1 MRVGLVGVPRLLAP
15 LAGAL
20 ASQDAEVTVY
30 GCLQDAETP
39 DRADDA
45 GYRVVRMP
53 GVVGRT
59 AADLAPVLNDFAR
72 FLASEWETDRP
83 DVVNADGWIHGVAA
97 QLAADR
103 TSIPTVQTLP
113 RLGAVTG
120 QRQSRIVGPP
130 ARSRLER
137 LLAKSATRV
146 AAACSEDV
154 AELIRMGCPRSRTAV
169 LPHGVDLEVF
179 EPTGAKDERSAGFRV
194 VTAVD
199 DLLPYQGLEDLV
211 CAVAKLPDAELVVV
225 GGPAGADV
233 ATDPDANRL
242 LAMAAHYGAAHVTV
256 TGSLSPARRAEVLR
270 SADAFAHPS
279 WYDSQAVHVIEAMAC
294 GVPVVASEAGAMA
307 DVVVHEVTGVL
318 VPPRA
323 PARLREALSGML
335 HGGVLRDGMGLSGR
349 TRARSCYSWERV
361 AVQSLDLYRA
371 AVGVP
376 AVGARR
382 VPVAAAAR

>member
-137 LLAKSATRV
+137 LLADRKSV
-146 AAACSEDV
+146 E
-154 AELIRMGCPRSRTAV
+154 
-169 LPHGVDLEVF
+169 
-179 EPTGAKDERSAGFRV
+179 
-194 VTAVD
+194 
-199 DLLPYQGLEDLV
+199 
-211 CAVAKLPDAELVVV
+211 
-225 GGPAGADV
+225 
-233 ATDPDANRL
+233 
-242 LAMAAHYGAAHVTV
+242 
-256 TGSLSPARRAEVLR
+256 
-270 SADAFAHPS
+270 
-279 WYDSQAVHVIEAMAC
+279 
-294 GVPVVASEAGAMA
+294 
-307 DVVVHEVTGVL
+307 
-318 VPPRA
+318 
-323 PARLREALSGML
+323 
-335 HGGVLRDGMGLSGR
+335 
-349 TRARSCYSWERV
+349 
-361 AVQSLDLYRA
+361 
-371 AVGVP
+371 
-376 AVGARR
+376 
-382 VPVAAAAR
+382 